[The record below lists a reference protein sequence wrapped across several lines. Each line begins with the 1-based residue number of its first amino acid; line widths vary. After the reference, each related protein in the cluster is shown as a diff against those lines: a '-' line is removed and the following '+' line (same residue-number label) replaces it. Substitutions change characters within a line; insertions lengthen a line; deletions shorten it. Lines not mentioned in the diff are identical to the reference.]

1 MVIISK
7 GRMSLKHNIQRDVYF
22 DNAKFILIF
31 LVVFTHLIQPF
42 ASDNEVIETLYFFVY
57 TFHMPAFILI
67 AGYFSKKFYRVGYF
81 KDKMQN
87 LVKLYLFFQLA
98 YRLFYFLIQEKASFS
113 WQLTYPEWS
122 LWFLL
127 SLLFW
132 NVLLRF
138 FSKFP
143 PIVGVLFAITLGL
156 ISGYIGVIDSFMSI
170 SRTFVFF
177 PFYLTGYYLKRIHFS
192 WIKEK
197 IPKFASVLLSLF
209 VGFGFIWENDWLNK
223 YWLFGSQPYAH
234 FLENPE
240 YGAIVRLIV
249 YLVSF
254 VTVLS
259 FFTFVPQKH
268 YFFTKWGSN
277 TLYAYLL
284 HGFFI
289 KTFRTFDIQEFPMTG
304 EMFSGILFVSFL
316 LTTFLSSGT
325 VLKYL
330 KYMGAF
336 RWFRIKRKA
345 YR

>member
-1 MVIISK
+1 MK
-7 GRMSLKHNIQRDVYF
+7 QNIQRDPYF

-31 LVVFTHLIQPF
+31 LVIFTHFIQPF
-42 ASDNEVIETLYFFVY
+42 GSDNEVVETLYFFVY
-57 TFHMPAFILI
+57 TFHMPAFVLI

-81 KDKMQN
+81 KDKVNN
-87 LVKLYLFFQLA
+87 LLKLYLFFQLA
-98 YRLFYFLIQEKASFS
+98 YSLFYFLIQEKTNFS
-113 WQLTYPEWS
+113 LQLMYPEWS

-127 SLLFW
+127 SLFFW
-132 NVLLRF
+132 NVLLLV

-143 PIVGVLFAITLGL
+143 PFAGVLFALVLGL
-156 ISGYIGVIDSFMSI
+156 ISGYIGGIDSFMSI
-170 SRTFVFF
+170 SRTLVFF
-177 PFYLTGYYLKRIHFS
+177 PFYLTGYYLKRNHFS

-197 IPKFASVLLSLF
+197 IPKFASVSLF
-209 VGFGFIWENDWLNK
+209 LLVGLGFIWENDWLNK
-223 YWLFGSQPYAH
+223 YWLFGSQPYTH

-240 YGAIVRLIV
+240 YGAIVRLLV
-249 YLVSF
+249 YVVSF
-254 VTVLS
+254 VTVTA

-268 YFFTKWGSN
+268 YFFTKWGRN

-304 EMFSGILFVSFL
+304 EMFSGILFFSFL
-316 LTTFLSSGT
+316 LTTFLSSET
-325 VLKYL
+325 VL